1 MAEKSYEEEHPTK
14 GFGWAARDQS
24 GVLSPFKFSRRLF
37 PLLHLVAALFNYGIL
52 FFFSSSSV
60 YLDPFSSC
68 FSKHQQA
75 FSAAARWAT
84 SDIWQSF
91 IFNMWNKF
99 IESHVYSFTFL
110 VILWLVNGDLIDYLP
125 MNISHF
131 HLRFMLSKQETPL
144 ATGLQERRMWDSRCS
159 FVEYVTQT
167 FIWPRMSGVLPRT
180 L

>member
-1 MAEKSYEEEHPTK
+1 MINRCTVHALSAVPNKAKKRVEMAEKSYEEEHPTK
-14 GFGWAARDQS
+14 AFGWAARDQS

-91 IFNMWNKF
+91 IFN
-99 IESHVYSFTFL
+99 T
-110 VILWLVNGDLIDYLP
+110 
-125 MNISHF
+125 
-131 HLRFMLSKQETPL
+131 
-144 ATGLQERRMWDSRCS
+144 
-159 FVEYVTQT
+159 
-167 FIWPRMSGVLPRT
+167 
-180 L
+180 